1 MRQQTPRWP
10 SSRRWVIVVMITVSL
25 VILGQVSFAAAN
37 RQPLLGL
44 RAEINQGQTIIS
56 RVQPAGRAWVAGI
69 RPGDTVTA
77 LSDRPVTTRD
87 SPEAVST
94 AEKVTVRSPSGQ
106 IITLSVSDDS
116 GISPRLRT
124 SFLVIAVSFLTVGGL
139 IFLLTPHVISA
150 LVALTFGT
158 SAAAALLAAIATSSG
173 LPWAYLVEFI
183 AVITFSASTF
193 LLFLVFPVN
202 RLAFR
207 RHRWL
212 AITCIS
218 VNVILILLYVVVFTF
233 ISTAYEILR
242 PVSFAAVT
250 LNLLGAVALMLEAIA
265 RPQLVPAETRRSAG
279 LVAIGAFAGVAPIC
293 ALSLVPRVL
302 GFSDVVAPEV
312 AILSIVFLPVSLGA
326 VALNRQFFGISR
338 IVSRGLVAI
347 AVWLGLLTVYTVAF
361 YGLAKVIDPTGI
373 LVFHFGMVMAS
384 VALVATTFW
393 PLQHRMRHLLERGLF
408 RDVYD
413 YADTLRDLSGEIVH
427 LASVEAIASH
437 VLARLGETLDLTWA
451 AIVLDG
457 ADAASSAYGWGKYP
471 SRSDLLTFAEA
482 RLESSPATSQ
492 VVPLVADGM
501 SIGMLVI
508 GPKRYD
514 AELLPGDRRLIA
526 TLAPLVATA
535 LQSALLVRRLEIQVA
550 VLEDRE
556 RTLAALS
563 TRLLQIQ
570 EEERRRVA
578 YEIHDELAQVAA
590 STHQH
595 LQALAKQHPP
605 ESPEEREKMDRAM
618 ELAQRTVRE
627 ARRMVANLRPTVL
640 DDFGLAAAI
649 RLQVG
654 ELQNA
659 GWEISYQALPAEDRL
674 PAAIETTFFRVA
686 QEALTNVRK
695 HAKTSKVRIALTR
708 AGSIVRLEVQ
718 DWGPGFDVNAAK
730 AGTGVGEHMGLL
742 GMRERLALIDGS
754 FTLESQPGRGTRI
767 IAEASTASQVA
778 TEARARSNG
787 V

>member
-1 MRQQTPRWP
+1 MRQQTLWWP
-10 SSRRWVIVVMITVSL
+10 SSRRWVIVVLIIVSL
-25 VILGQVSFAAAN
+25 VILGQLSFAAAN
-37 RQPLLGL
+37 RQPSLGL
-44 RAEINQGQTIIS
+44 RGGISQGQVIIS
-56 RVQPAGRAWVAGI
+56 RVQPASRGWVAGI
-69 RPGDTVTA
+69 RAGDTVTA
-77 LSDRPVTTRD
+77 LGGRPVTARD
-87 SPEAVST
+87 GPETVS
-94 AEKVTVRSPSGQ
+94 AAAKVTVRTGSGR
-106 IITLSVSDDS
+106 IITLSTADDA
-116 GISPRLRT
+116 GMSPRLRT
-124 SFLVIAVSFLTVGGL
+124 SFLVIAVSFLAVGGL
-139 IFLLTPHVISA
+139 IFLLTPHVIPA
-150 LVALTFGT
+150 LVALSFGT

-173 LPWAYLVEFI
+173 LSWAFLVEFI
-183 AVITFSASTF
+183 AVITFSATTF

-202 RLAFR
+202 RLTFR
-207 RHRWL
+207 RRRWL
-212 AITCIS
+212 AITCIT
-218 VNVILILLYVVVFTF
+218 VNVVLILLYVAVFTF
-233 ISTAYEILR
+233 NSTAYEILR

-250 LNLLGAVALMLEAIA
+250 LNLLGAVALMLEAMA
-265 RPQLVPAETRRSAG
+265 RPRLVPAETRRSAG
-279 LVAIGAFAGVAPIC
+279 LVTVGTFAGVTPLC
-293 ALSLVPRVL
+293 TLSLVPRVL
-302 GFSDVVAPEV
+302 GLSDVVTPEV
-312 AILSIVFLPVSLGA
+312 AILSVVFLPVSLGA

-338 IVSRGLVAI
+338 IVSRGLVAL
-347 AVWLGLLTVYTVAF
+347 AVWLGLLTVYTVAL
-361 YGLAKVIDPTGI
+361 YGLARVIDPAGNLI
-373 LVFHFGMVMAS
+373 FHFGTAMAS

-393 PLQHRMRHLLERGLF
+393 PLQHRVRRLLERGLF

-413 YADTLRDLSGEIVH
+413 YAATLRDISSEIVH

-437 VLARLGETLDLTWA
+437 VLARLGGTLDLTWA

-457 ADAASSAYGWGKYP
+457 ADTSTSTYCWGKHP
-471 SRSDLLTFAEA
+471 SSSDLPKFPEA
-482 RLESSPATSQ
+482 GHYSSPAASH

-501 SIGMLVI
+501 SIGTLAI

-535 LQSALLVRRLEIQVA
+535 LQSAHLVRRLEIQVA

-595 LQALAKQHPP
+595 LQALAKQHPA
-605 ESPEEREKMDRAM
+605 ESLEEQEKMDRAM

-640 DDFGLAAAI
+640 DDFGLSAAI
-649 RLQVG
+649 RLQVE

-659 GWEISYQALPAEDRL
+659 GWEISYQALPADDRL
-674 PAAIETTFFRVA
+674 PAAVETTFFRVA

-695 HAKTSKVRIALTR
+695 HAKSTKVRIALSR
-708 AGSIVRLEVQ
+708 AGSIVRLEIQ

-754 FTLESQPGRGTRI
+754 FTLESQPGQGTRI

-778 TEARARSNG
+778 AGARERSNG
-787 V
+787 A